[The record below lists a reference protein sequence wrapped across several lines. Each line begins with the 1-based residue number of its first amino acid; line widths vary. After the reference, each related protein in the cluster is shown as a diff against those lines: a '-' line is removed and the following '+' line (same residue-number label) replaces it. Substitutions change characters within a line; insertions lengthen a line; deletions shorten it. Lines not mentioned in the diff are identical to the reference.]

1 MLIDQLNQDLKA
13 AMFAHDEKV
22 VSTLRYLL
30 SALRNEEIALRS
42 RSGGTADQVL
52 GDEAVISI
60 ISRQVKQ
67 HHESIESFKTGNR
80 PDLVIKEEEELAILK
95 KYLPEQMSDEELI
108 KLVSEA
114 ITSTGAVNQADFGKV
129 MGFLM
134 PKVKGKVDGG
144 RAAQLVKVRL
154 Q

>member
-1 MLIDQLNQDLKA
+1 M
-13 AMFAHDEKV
+13 
-22 VSTLRYLL
+22 
-30 SALRNEEIALRS
+30 
-42 RSGGTADQVL
+42 
-52 GDEAVISI
+52 
-60 ISRQVKQ
+60 
-67 HHESIESFKTGNR
+67 
-80 PDLVIKEEEELAILK
+80 IKEEEELAILK

-144 RAAQLVKVRL
+144 RATQLVKVRL